1 MATAVFPQPHGG
13 VIDGFRWAIIGG
25 DVQLYSTGFALSL
38 LLVVLLLI
46 SGIFYF
52 RRMERTFADVI

>member
-52 RRMERTFADVI
+52 RAPR